1 MGDPE
6 RAISRLGLPD
16 SLVDFIEKDWGITT
30 LHPPQAEA
38 MPSIMA
44 GRNTMVC
51 IPTASGKSLVAF
63 MGIIN
68 QIMTKDIG
76 SRGIYI
82 VPLKAL
88 ASEKMGELKELGDRL
103 GLKIGLGIGDA
114 PSEARQI
121 DDCDILV
128 CTSEK
133 LDSLM
138 RSKPEIMRRVSVV
151 VADEFHL
158 VNDSHRG
165 PTMEINLTRIRHLL
179 PEAQIITLS
188 ATVGN
193 SQDLADWLD
202 SVLIVSEW
210 RPVSLEYSTLAEL
223 DLEPRAI
230 QQSEL
235 TSEGN
240 LNPPRTLTGPKSHI
254 AWAALSD
261 VYEQGGQLLVFVATR
276 RSSQSEAKK
285 LGQRMHKHLAKLNPE
300 SLIPLKELSDRLSR
314 TSNSAMGDI
323 LAECVKGGVAFH
335 HAGLRHTQRS
345 MIENAFKER
354 ICIVSAQH
362 LHLLQE

>member
-6 RAISRLGLPD
+6 RAISQLGLPD
-16 SLVDFIEKDWGITT
+16 SLVDFVEKDWGITT

-68 QIMTKDIG
+68 QIMIKDIG

-202 SVLIVSEW
+202 STLIVSEW

-261 VYEQGGQLLVFVATR
+261 VYEQGGKIRVFVCTK
-276 RSSQSEAKK
+276 RSHQ
-285 LGQRMHKHLAKLNPE
+285 
-300 SLIPLKELSDRLSR
+300 
-314 TSNSAMGDI
+314 
-323 LAECVKGGVAFH
+323 
-335 HAGLRHTQRS
+335 
-345 MIENAFKER
+345 
-354 ICIVSAQH
+354 
-362 LHLLQE
+362 